1 MLHRNPIVTDA
12 GLDSA
17 PMNLFDTPAGFDD
30 PIGMWLGCHR
40 RIEKQLKT
48 LAKLPAHL
56 ADKGIDAEA
65 STAAQS
71 ILRYFERSGP
81 HHHEDEDRD
90 LFPLLEK
97 RITDAGEAA
106 ALPRAA
112 RAAGGRPPPHGAVL
126 GEARKPLQGIADGI
140 AKPLV
145 EADVHAFRSIYETH
159 IPAEDAAI
167 PELARRYLS
176 AADLEALGRSMATRR
191 GVAYPVLSAGPHSLL
206 IASPQPG
213 RPSARGRR

>member
-12 GLDSA
+12 GLDSV
-17 PMNLFDTPAGFDD
+17 PMNLLEAPAGFDD

-40 RIEKQLKT
+40 RIEKQLRT

-56 ADKGIDAEA
+56 ADKGVDAEA

-71 ILRYFERSGP
+71 ILRYFEKSGP
-81 HHHEDEDRD
+81 HHHEDEDHD

-97 RITDAGEAA
+97 CITDAGD
-106 ALPRAA
+106 AA
-112 RAAGGRPPPHGAVL
+112 RFREL
-126 GEARKPLQGIADGI
+126 RARLEEDHRRMEPCWAKIRKSLEGIADGI

-159 IPAEDAAI
+159 IPAEDGAI

-176 AADLEALGRSMATRR
+176 PGDLEALGRSMAARR
-191 GVAYPVLSAGPHSLL
+191 GVAYPF
-206 IASPQPG
+206 
-213 RPSARGRR
+213 